1 VIKVIDIAIDGP
13 AGAGKSTIS
22 KITAGNLKLL
32 YIDTGAM
39 FRAATFYFISNNID
53 YENEENVNKHILN
66 ISIDLRHINGI
77 QHIFL
82 NGNDVTKDIR
92 TEEISKAVSIVAKN
106 QKIREM
112 LLDIQRKI
120 AEENNV
126 VMDGRDIGTC
136 VLPNA
141 GLKIFLVASVEERA
155 KRRYKQL
162 VRRGKTANYD
172 EILLNLKKR
181 DEQDMTREIAPLK
194 KAEDAI
200 LIDSTNMTLEKV
212 VSIIVKLAKERFLR
226 NKKLVSNLE
235 NNDIN
240 DIDI

>member
-1 VIKVIDIAIDGP
+1 MIEIAIDGP

-39 FRAATFYFISNNID
+39 FRAVTFYFISNNID
-53 YENEENVNKHILN
+53 YENEESVNKY
-66 ISIDLRHINGI
+66 IDDICIELKHINGI
-77 QHIFL
+77 QHIYL
-82 NGNDVTKDIR
+82 NGNDVTKEIR
-92 TEEISKAVSIVAKN
+92 TEEISKAVSVVAKN

-120 AEENNV
+120 AKENNV

-155 KRRYKQL
+155 RRRYKQL
-162 VRRGKTANYD
+162 VRRGKTADYD
-172 EILLNLKKR
+172 EILVNLKKR

-194 KAEDAI
+194 KANDAI
-200 LIDSTNMTLEKV
+200 IIDSTNMTLEKV
-212 VSIIVKLAKERFLR
+212 VKIIVTLANERF
-226 NKKLVSNLE
+226 
-235 NNDIN
+235 
-240 DIDI
+240 

>member
-1 VIKVIDIAIDGP
+1 VIEIAIDGP

-39 FRAATFYFISNNID
+39 FRAVTFYFISNNID
-53 YENEENVNKHILN
+53 YENEESVNKY
-66 ISIDLRHINGI
+66 IDDICIELKHINGI
-77 QHIFL
+77 QHIYL
-82 NGNDVTKDIR
+82 NGNDVTKEIR
-92 TEEISKAVSIVAKN
+92 TEEISKAVSVVAKN

-120 AEENNV
+120 AKENNV

-155 KRRYKQL
+155 RRRYKQL
-162 VRRGKTANYD
+162 VRRGKTADYD
-172 EILLNLKKR
+172 EILVNLKKR

-194 KAEDAI
+194 KANDAI
-200 LIDSTNMTLEKV
+200 IIDSTNMTLEKV
-212 VSIIVKLAKERFLR
+212 VKIIVTLANERF
-226 NKKLVSNLE
+226 
-235 NNDIN
+235 
-240 DIDI
+240 

>member
-1 VIKVIDIAIDGP
+1 MKDGVEVIEIAIDGP

-39 FRAATFYFISNNID
+39 FRAVTFYFISNNID
-53 YENEENVNKHILN
+53 YENEESVNKY
-66 ISIDLRHINGI
+66 IDDICIELKHINGI
-77 QHIFL
+77 QHIYL
-82 NGNDVTKDIR
+82 NGNDVTKEIR
-92 TEEISKAVSIVAKN
+92 TEEISKAVSVVAKN

-120 AEENNV
+120 AKENNV

-155 KRRYKQL
+155 RRRYKQL
-162 VRRGKTANYD
+162 VRRGKTADYD
-172 EILLNLKKR
+172 EILVNLKKR

-194 KAEDAI
+194 KANDAI
-200 LIDSTNMTLEKV
+200 IIDSTNMTLEKV
-212 VSIIVKLAKERFLR
+212 VKIIVTLANERF
-226 NKKLVSNLE
+226 
-235 NNDIN
+235 
-240 DIDI
+240 